1 MPRNVSRSEAAA
13 IQNAWDAA
21 WRAAHALDALASAL
35 RIIGT
40 PEALH
45 HAIEAT
51 GAARLAREW
60 AHEFA
65 GDR

>member
-1 MPRNVSRSEAAA
+1 MRRTLAAAAA
-13 IQNAWDAA
+13 IQHAWDAA
-21 WRAAHALDALASAL
+21 WRAAQALDALASAL
-35 RIIGT
+35 TTLGT
-40 PEALH
+40 PAALH